1 MSKAPALFLSH
12 GSPMMALRT
21 AHDDPYVRVL
31 ADLGKRLPKPRA
43 IALVSAHWYGR
54 GKFVSTSQSPET
66 IYDFQGFPREL
77 QMIRYDAPGFPE

>member
-1 MSKAPALFLSH
+1 MPRAPALFLSH

-21 AHDDPYVRVL
+21 VYDDPYVRIL
-31 ADLGKRLPKPRA
+31 SDLGKRLPKPRA

-54 GKFVSTSQSPET
+54 GKLVSVSAFPET

-77 QMIRYDAPGFPE
+77 QAIRYDAPGFPD